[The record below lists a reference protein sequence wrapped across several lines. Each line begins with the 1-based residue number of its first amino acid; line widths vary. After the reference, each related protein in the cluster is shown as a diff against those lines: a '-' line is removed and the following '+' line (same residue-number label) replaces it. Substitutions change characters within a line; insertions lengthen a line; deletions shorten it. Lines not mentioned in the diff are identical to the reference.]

1 MKTKPQN
8 AGSSLVREALNN
20 FKNFGLLPKKIPL
33 KVLISI
39 TLSGTVQGSGFDCSH
54 DEVNTFE
61 E

>member
-20 FKNFGLLPKKIPL
+20 FKKFGLLPKIPL